1 MSDKRLFLLF
11 RTRGGSASIQIFYTY
26 ITPSDDIHYD
36 NPSYAVVI
44 QRKSCVRWQISAPQ
58 CSKLCSC
65 ERPIL
70 QDMCTSCGQGSTQL
84 SRMLSLLPFVREN
97 AVKAGSS
104 FKALKLLR
112 WTHSSNCI
120 GDVTRLEHAFIKF
133 NLCCIQWYRFV
144 SVDGRVQEIESH
156 KMTSVHLNHK
166 NGLFYRLTAP

>member
-36 NPSYAVVI
+36 NPSYAFVV
-44 QRKSCVRWQISAPQ
+44 QWKSCVRWQISAPQ

-70 QDMCTSCGQGSTQL
+70 QDMCISCGQGSTQL
-84 SRMLSLLPFVREN
+84 SRMLLLLPFVCEN

-112 WTHSSNCI
+112 CI
-120 GDVTRLEHAFIKF
+120 LQQTSYYHWWQQRSYASHTFCRGCSLHEVT
-133 NLCCIQWYRFV
+133 NSC
-144 SVDGRVQEIESH
+144 
-156 KMTSVHLNHK
+156 K
-166 NGLFYRLTAP
+166 NQTQLT